1 MRYQILLVAM
11 VAALILTSPATAC
24 LPTKSMKKH
33 FLDTKDFVLNWK
45 EPKTDVFE
53 CVPCVFYDGPC
64 TTEENCNEAGFLS
77 VKRYSFWVCLFL
89 AVALIL
95 GVVMVEQF
103 MCWGKRDDP
112 YQWPQCWIDNS
123 KNGARRWPYELDPK
137 LQAEHGENLAEFLA
151 LDLNKDGTLSLDEFA
166 QAQDL
171 ATVEKE
177 VPVAGS
183 DFNTDEFRGFVGF
196 VHE

>member
-1 MRYQILLVAM
+1 MKCWPIGKQYFEIWIDFFYQN
-11 VAALILTSPATAC
+11 
-24 LPTKSMKKH
+24 
-33 FLDTKDFVLNWK
+33 F
-45 EPKTDVFE
+45 
-53 CVPCVFYDGPC
+53 
-64 TTEENCNEAGFLS
+64 
-77 VKRYSFWVCLFL
+77 R
-89 AVALIL
+89 
-95 GVVMVEQF
+95 
-103 MCWGKRDDP
+103 
-112 YQWPQCWIDNS
+112 IDNS